1 LRPIIQGMGEEGRP
15 YKGVLY
21 AGLMIHDGHPRVLEF
36 NARFGDPET
45 QPVLMRMKGDIIPIL
60 EACIKGNLSGCE
72 IEWDSRASVCVVMA
86 SKGYPGDYEK
96 GKPISGLKDVSQ
108 MEDIFVFHAGT
119 ALKDGQVSTNGGRV
133 LGVTGLGKDIPGAIE
148 RTYQAVKK
156 ISWEGVHYRKDIGQ
170 KALCR

>member
-1 LRPIIQGMGEEGRP
+1 
-15 YKGVLY
+15 
-21 AGLMIHDGHPRVLEF
+21 
-36 NARFGDPET
+36 
-45 QPVLMRMKGDIIPIL
+45 
-60 EACIKGNLSGCE
+60 
-72 IEWDSRASVCVVMA
+72 MA